1 MGKQRVAELQ
11 ERFATQGYVEFGINP
26 IKVGVYVVG
35 YLTLGAILVAI
46 GVALGPIG
54 IALLGL
60 FTAFLLVS
68 AGWKL
73 VAQVW
78 GAGPALRIDRDGV
91 TFRRWNG
98 PVSLPWSDGIWLT
111 AWSPGADGFLKH
123 VKIQT
128 TGSPAW
134 AEYRSRRSNH
144 PVLDR
149 FARATDRSE
158 VLLFKVFDASTK
170 DIIALVDADFLDSI
184 GVVAE
189 GPRALRDYRD
199 VPYVPDPELEA
210 TKDAILDL
218 QRRVDAADEQARRE
232 GRKVSPEQ
240 EAAFADE
247 AAAIALRY
255 GQATDG
261 SEPDR

>member
-26 IKVGVYVVG
+26 VKVGVYVLG
-35 YLTLGAILVAI
+35 YLALGAILVGI
-46 GVALGPIG
+46 GVALGPVG

-68 AGWKL
+68 AGRKL
-73 VAQVW
+73 VVQTR

-91 TFRRWNG
+91 TFRARNG
-98 PVSLPWSDGIWLT
+98 PVSLPWSRGIWFH
-111 AWSPGADGFLKH
+111 AWSAPGAYGFLRQ
-123 VKIQT
+123 VEIVQP
-128 TGSPAW
+128 GLP
-134 AEYRSRRSNH
+134 
-144 PVLDR
+144 DR
-149 FARATDRSE
+149 QQVR
-158 VLLFKVFDASTK
+158 LLKVFDASTK
-170 DIIALVDADFLDSI
+170 DIVAVVDADFLDSI

-189 GPRALRDYRD
+189 GPRVLRDYRD

-218 QRRVDAADEQARRE
+218 QRRIDAADEQARRE
-232 GRKVSPEQ
+232 GRTVSPEQ

-247 AAAIALRY
+247 AAAIALGY

>member
-1 MGKQRVAELQ
+1 MGKRRVAELQ
-11 ERFATQGYVEFGINP
+11 EQFRTHGYVEFRINP
-26 IKVGVYVVG
+26 VKVGVYVLG
-35 YLTLGAILVAI
+35 NLALGAILVGI

-60 FTAFLLVS
+60 FTTFLLVS

-73 VAQVW
+73 VVQVW

-144 PVLDR
+144 PGLDR
-149 FARATDRSE
+149 FARATDRAE

-170 DIIALVDADFLDSI
+170 DIVALVDADFLDSV

-189 GPRALRDYRD
+189 GPRALRDFRD
-199 VPYVPDPELEA
+199 RPSVPTPELVA
-210 TKDAILDL
+210 AKDAILDL
-218 QRRVDAADEQARRE
+218 GRRMDAAEEEARRE
-232 GRKVSPEQ
+232 GRTVSPEQ
-240 EAAFADE
+240 QEAFADE
-247 AAAIALRY
+247 AAAIADRFD
-255 GQATDG
+255 QAHDG
-261 SEPDR
+261 AEPDR